1 MKNDLTKGNIMK
13 VLTMPMSIITPIP
26 RIDGILPIN
35 RLTLLTAL
43 PGSGKSYSLLKF
55 LNLNKITPVIFN
67 LDHDAALQ
75 DFAAYHYTDHDLLK
89 SIMCGQAEDLRG
101 TVLIIDTYVRLLDVL
116 DASENTKA
124 MQVEIAQQLEKLC
137 DLYQCTIVV
146 TGHPE
151 DYVGRSSIFK
161 DNQYLVRCAEEH
173 LHMDKILST
182 KKGTPPE
189 YRMYVNKGR
198 GISGTKIID
207 NWLREPVLNPLTNK
221 MC

>member
-1 MKNDLTKGNIMK
+1 MQ
-13 VLTMPMSIITPIP
+13 VLVMPTSIITPIP
-26 RIDGILPIN
+26 RIGGIIPIN

-55 LNLNKITPVIFN
+55 LNLNHITPILFN

-75 DFAAYHYTDHDLLK
+75 DFASYHFTDPAILK
-89 SIMCGQAEDLRG
+89 SVMLGQAEDLSG
-101 TVLIIDTYVRLLDVL
+101 TVVVIDTYIRLLDVL
-116 DASENTKA
+116 GASENTKE
-124 MQVEIAQQLEKLC
+124 MQLEIAQQLENLC
-137 DLYQCTIVV
+137 EHYQCTIIVI
-146 TGHPE
+146 GHPE

-173 LHMDKILST
+173 IHIDKILST
-182 KKGTPPE
+182 KKHSAPE

-198 GISGTKIID
+198 GISGTKIYED
-207 NWLREPVLNPLTNK
+207 WLREPMMNPLTGK